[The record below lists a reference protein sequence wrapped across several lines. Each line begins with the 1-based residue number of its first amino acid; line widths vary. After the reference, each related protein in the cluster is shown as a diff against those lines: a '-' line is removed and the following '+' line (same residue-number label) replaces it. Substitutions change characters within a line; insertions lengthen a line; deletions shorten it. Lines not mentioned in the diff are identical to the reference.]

1 VFAQFFQPP
10 FIVKFQFS
18 KGKLEGNAMEL
29 FLFEPAVYAVRYSC
43 ANITV
48 DSIPLEQR
56 QQPFNGW
63 ITIVLYCIFEVP

>member
-1 VFAQFFQPP
+1 
-10 FIVKFQFS
+10 
-18 KGKLEGNAMEL
+18 MEL
-29 FLFEPAVYAVRYSC
+29 FLFQPVEYTRRYSC

-63 ITIVLYCIFEVP
+63 LTIALYCVFEVYMS